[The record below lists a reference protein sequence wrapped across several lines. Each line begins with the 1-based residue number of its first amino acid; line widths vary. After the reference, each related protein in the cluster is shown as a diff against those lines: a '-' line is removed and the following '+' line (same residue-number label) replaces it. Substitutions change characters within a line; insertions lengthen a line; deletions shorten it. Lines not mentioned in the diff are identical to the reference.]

1 MATRYAWVLNLD
13 ADLELAVPAY
23 TPKAAVRDAMRA
35 LVPVIARNLLD
46 PEDLLIDE
54 ASKPGIADGL
64 VGRAFCP
71 TPRAVALLERAG
83 ARPEPHPTIAV
94 LRRVN
99 SRAFSASLGQTLPE
113 AELVTDEAKAL
124 AKIATSAKSGPWR
137 VKRLFGM
144 SGRNQRVTGMAAE
157 EIDRGFVRAAIAE
170 GGVQIEP
177 NVTIEAEYAAH
188 AMLDEKGA
196 LDLRGLIRQRCDA
209 RGAWTASE
217 PFDGAPEIAKR
228 LEEEAR
234 RVGEAL
240 AAAGYFGPFGVDAFT
255 YDGGQLNPR
264 SEINARYTM
273 GFRRTTT
280 R

>member
-13 ADLELAVPAY
+13 ADLELAMPAY
-23 TPKAAVRDAMRA
+23 TAKASVREAMRA
-35 LVPVIARNLLD
+35 LVPMVARNLLAPD
-46 PEDLLIDE
+46 DVLVDE
-54 ASKPGIADGL
+54 ESKPGSAQGL

-83 ARPEPHPTIAV
+83 AVPERHPSIDV

-99 SRAFSASLGQTLPE
+99 GRAFSASLGQTLPG
-113 AELVTDEAKAL
+113 AELVTDEKRAL
-124 AKIATSAKSGPWR
+124 AKIAEGGPWR

-144 SGRNQRVTGMAAE
+144 SGKNQRVTGMAAE
-157 EIDRGFVRAAIAE
+157 EIDRGFVRAGIAE

-177 NVTIEAEYAAH
+177 NVAIEAEYAVH
-188 AMLDEKGA
+188 AMLGEDRTV
-196 LDLRGLIRQRCDA
+196 DIRGVTRQRCDA
-209 RGAWTASE
+209 RGAWIASE
-217 PFDGAPEIAKR
+217 PFDGAPEIAAR
-228 LEEEAR
+228 LEEEAW

-240 AAAGYFGPFGVDAFT
+240 AGAGYFGPYGVDSFV
-255 YDGGQLNPR
+255 YDGGKLNPR

-273 GFRRTTT
+273 GFRGTTS